1 MDNKFIPYA
10 SRKFVIDQINS
21 PKLSTVLE
29 DINTGDMYKVFIRDG
44 KLISM
49 LIYTSL
55 EYVGPPI
62 DVVDGGRMN
71 LNGLAI
77 NKVYA
82 DGSTEAFNDYENMQM
97 IGEPYI
103 DSSMEEVIDEYTF
116 IDIIYHITIPINVTP
131 FDPEVELIDFQYT
144 DNENGTYTITDWKG
158 TLNGELSTKII
169 IPDNTHII
177 L

>member
-29 DINTGDMYKVFIRDG
+29 DINTGNIYKVFIQDG

-49 LIYTSL
+49 MLYTSL

-62 DVVDGGRMN
+62 DVVDGGRVDLSGIN
-71 LNGLAI
+71 I

-82 DGSTEAFNDYENMQM
+82 DGSTEVFRDHENIQ
-97 IGEPYI
+97 IISESHV
-103 DSSMEEVIDEYTF
+103 DSSMKEVIVEYTF
-116 IDIIYHITIPINVTP
+116 IDIAYQIIIPINVIP
-131 FDPEVELIDFQYT
+131 FVPEVELIDFQYT

-158 TLNGELSTKII
+158 TLNGEPSTKII